1 MYTPILKGDTLIIY
15 LLYYQKKIEE
25 SLIRIM
31 NKLHL
36 LFGGIDLA
44 IVNDKYYFI
53 EVNPTGE
60 WGWLE
65 DKNEMKISKAI
76 MDALCK

>member
-1 MYTPILKGDTLIIY
+1 MSVYPDIKRRYAHYIPFILP
-15 LLYYQKKIEE
+15 KKIEE

-53 EVNPTGE
+53 EVNPTG
-60 WGWLE
+60 
-65 DKNEMKISKAI
+65 
-76 MDALCK
+76 

>member
-1 MYTPILKGDTLIIY
+1 
-15 LLYYQKKIEE
+15 
-25 SLIRIM
+25 M